1 MGSFSCSCDVNC
13 SDTLGDADKLLGD
26 ADKLLGDADK
36 RLTRKDAFYERMLFM
51 KGCFL

>member
-13 SDTLGDADKLLGD
+13 SDTLGD